1 MNTGY
6 ELSSAVPMPFG
17 AGDTMSMLKRLASSM
32 AGSYFPEF
40 AEKPRGSLPCASAGF
55 HGSEF
60 TSLPGPTVFPVQT
73 ALDPHTIRGDFPIL
87 QERINGRRLI
97 WFDNAATTQK
107 PRCVIERLRYF
118 YEHENSNVHRTA
130 HALAARATE
139 AYELAREKA
148 ASFLHA
154 GSAGEIVF
162 VRGTTEAIN
171 LVAQSYGMETL
182 SEGDEVVVSLLE
194 HHANIIPWQ
203 LVCRATGAVLRTIP
217 VDDNGQILL
226 DEYHK
231 ILNKKTKIV
240 SFTHVSN
247 ALGTITPAA
256 EMIRLAH
263 RCGAKVLV
271 DGAQAAAHMKVDVQA
286 LGCDFYAFSGHKLFG
301 PTGIGVLYGKASL
314 LEGMRP
320 YQGGGNMISDVTFE
334 RTTYKSPPHRF
345 EAGTG
350 SIADA
355 VALGSAIDYVTRIG
369 PDAIFS
375 YEGALLRY
383 ASSAVRQV
391 PGLALIGSAG
401 QKAAILSFIL
411 KEYDCEEV
419 GKKLSEAGIAVRAGH
434 HCSQPILRRYGLEGT
449 VRASFAFYNTPG
461 EVDAFVDALC
471 KIVSHG

>member
-1 MNTGY
+1 MDPNARPCRDRRSFPSKRRWIPIRY
-6 ELSSAVPMPFG
+6 
-17 AGDTMSMLKRLASSM
+17 AG
-32 AGSYFPEF
+32 
-40 AEKPRGSLPCASAGF
+40 LPDP
-55 HGSEF
+55 
-60 TSLPGPTVFPVQT
+60 PGT
-73 ALDPHTIRGDFPIL
+73 
-87 QERINGRRLI
+87 INGRRLI

-107 PRCVIERLRYF
+107 PRCVIERLRHF

-130 HALAARATE
+130 HTLAARATE
-139 AYELAREKA
+139 AYERAREKA
-148 ASFLHA
+148 AALLHA

-203 LVCRATGAVLRTIP
+203 LVCQATGAVLRIIP
-217 VDDNGQILL
+217 VDESGRILL
-226 DEYHK
+226 DEYRK

-247 ALGTITPAA
+247 ALGTIAPAA
-256 EMIRLAH
+256 EMVRLAH
-263 RCGAKVLV
+263 GYGAKVLV

-286 LGCDFYAFSGHKLFG
+286 LDCDFYAFSGHKLYG

-334 RTTYKSPPHRF
+334 RTRYKSPPHRF

-369 PDAIFS
+369 LDAIYT
-375 YEGALLRY
+375 YERALLRY
-383 ASSAVRQV
+383 ASSAVRRV
-391 PGLALIGSAG
+391 PGLALLGDAD
-401 QKAAILSFIL
+401 QKAAILSFVL
-411 KEYDCEEV
+411 EGYDCEEV
-419 GKKLSEAGIAVRAGH
+419 GKRLNEAELPFAPATTARSPFSEDTDWRAR
-434 HCSQPILRRYGLEGT
+434 CALPSRSTTRPERSTPSSTSSIKSYRMVDICFFRQARPYLT
-449 VRASFAFYNTPG
+449 ASVLPSSC
-461 EVDAFVDALC
+461 DWQ
-471 KIVSHG
+471 